1 MEPNYRRKEMGI
13 LERFTTIV
21 KSNVNAML
29 DKAEDPEKMV
39 DQSLVDMRENLA
51 EVKKNTAKIMAEE
64 KRTKDLVEECKTKIE
79 TYGVSA
85 KNALIAGNE
94 EDARTLI
101 AQKQSEESKLVSLQ
115 QSYDVAHTNA
125 VKMRQMHDK
134 LVSDIKEL
142 ENRKASIKAKV
153 SVAKAQN
160 SVAEAM
166 SSVNSEGSISA
177 FERMSDKADR
187 MLAESEAQLEL
198 NKDMQESSADDLVSK
213 YASGASNVDDELEKM
228 KSSLGL

>member
-1 MEPNYRRKEMGI
+1 MGI

-21 KSNVNAML
+21 KSNVNAMF

>member
-1 MEPNYRRKEMGI
+1 MGI

-115 QSYDVAHTNA
+115 QSYDVAHTNT

-198 NKDMQESSADDLVSK
+198 NKDMQESNADDLVSK
-213 YASGASNVDDELEKM
+213 YTSGASNVDDELEKM

>member
-1 MEPNYRRKEMGI
+1 MGI

-51 EVKKNTAKIMAEE
+51 EVKKNTAKIMTEE

>member
-1 MEPNYRRKEMGI
+1 MGI

-198 NKDMQESSADDLVSK
+198 NKNMQESSADDLVSK

>member
-1 MEPNYRRKEMGI
+1 MGI

-79 TYGVSA
+79 THGVSA

-166 SSVNSEGSISA
+166 SSINSEGSISA

>member
-1 MEPNYRRKEMGI
+1 MGI

-64 KRTKDLVEECKTKIE
+64 KRTKALVEECKTKIE

-94 EDARTLI
+94 EDARILI

-198 NKDMQESSADDLVSK
+198 NKNMQESSADDLVSK

>member
-1 MEPNYRRKEMGI
+1 MGI

-142 ENRKASIKAKV
+142 ENCKASIKAKV

>member
-1 MEPNYRRKEMGI
+1 MGI

>member
-1 MEPNYRRKEMGI
+1 MGI

-160 SVAEAM
+160 SIAEAM

>member
-1 MEPNYRRKEMGI
+1 MGI

-166 SSVNSEGSISA
+166 SSINSEGSISA

>member
-1 MEPNYRRKEMGI
+1 MGI

-64 KRTKDLVEECKTKIE
+64 KRTKALVEECKTKIE

>member
-1 MEPNYRRKEMGI
+1 MEPKYRRKEMGI

>member
-1 MEPNYRRKEMGI
+1 MGI

-64 KRTKDLVEECKTKIE
+64 KRTKALVEECKTKIE

-166 SSVNSEGSISA
+166 SSVNSKGSISA

-198 NKDMQESSADDLVSK
+198 NKDMQESNADDLVSK

>member
-1 MEPNYRRKEMGI
+1 MEPKYRRKEMGI

-64 KRTKDLVEECKTKIE
+64 KRTKALVEECKTKIE

-94 EDARTLI
+94 EDARILI

-198 NKDMQESSADDLVSK
+198 NKNMQESSADDLVSK